1 MKSASGSAGRN
12 SSYRMKF
19 VNDSSGVMS
28 LSTLGAQASLPACR
42 YADKRQAQMPAL
54 PGSPVASRKKVPES
68 PFVASRKKVP
78 ETNHC
83 KTAIRSIRFHPVGEA
98 EAGSAGEQ
106 PTKE

>member
-1 MKSASGSAGRN
+1 MRQENAAKRKCGKRKCGR
-12 SSYRMKF
+12 
-19 VNDSSGVMS
+19 
-28 LSTLGAQASLPACR
+28 
-42 YADKRQAQMPAL
+42 
-54 PGSPVASRKKVPES
+54 PVASRKKVPES